1 MNTIVAYPDNLSFSN
16 GKYHHSSDNYKQ
28 TNTFSNLNEFDA
40 LSQKDT
46 LIYLVPS
53 SIISSYVFENN
64 QNLSKQN
71 NLANFISD
79 IDSFIVDDISKNEFF
94 IFNENSF
101 VINKTLYEELNTMLN
116 ILNCKILVLPDYFL
130 NRQFGKDT
138 ITEFNNKFLFSFK
151 NGTGSSIE
159 HDSLNQYIETV
170 KINYPDFDPI
180 IYCDSDVKDLKTFKI
195 RKKFNISD
203 FVKNKNDKEPNLFKF
218 EVSIKNMFNKLNFTR
233 MELYL
238 CTFLIF
244 CSLSLPYLFVSQ
256 NNKQISI
263 YESETFNIFKAIDK
277 NTNRVVTPKIQI
289 DQLINQ
295 ISLTPLAEIDNPISN
310 FTNLNFLVSLGE
322 NYLKSVDIDFNS
334 NEAVLSLEG
343 LPEIQYRLIK
353 NTVGSLNVEIIG
365 ENVASNENLISG
377 EIKIGSVSYTH
388 LTLPTRS

>member
-1 MNTIVAYPDNLSFSN
+1 MNTIVAYPDNFSFSN

-28 TNTFSNLNEFDA
+28 TNIFSNLNEFDS

-46 LIYLVPS
+46 FIYLVPS

-116 ILNCKILVLPDYFL
+116 RLNCKVLVLPDYFL

-218 EVSIKNMFNKLNFTR
+218 EVSIKNIFNKLNFTR

-310 FTNLNFLVSLGE
+310 FSNLNFLVSLGE

-353 NTVGSLNVEIIG
+353 NTVGGLNIEIIS

-377 EIKIGSVSYTH
+377 EIKIGFYNE
-388 LTLPTRS
+388 

>member
-1 MNTIVAYPDNLSFSN
+1 MNTIVAYPDSLSFSN

-28 TNTFSNLNEFDA
+28 TNTFSNLNEFDS

-46 LIYLVPS
+46 FIYLVPS

-116 ILNCKILVLPDYFL
+116 RLNCKVLVLPDYFL

-203 FVKNKNDKEPNLFKF
+203 FVKNKKDKEPNLLKF
-218 EVSIKNMFNKLNFTR
+218 EVSIKNIFNKLNFTR

-310 FTNLNFLVSLGE
+310 FSNLNFLVSLGE

-353 NTVGSLNVEIIG
+353 NTVGSLNVEIIS

-377 EIKIGSVSYTH
+377 EIKIGFYNE
-388 LTLPTRS
+388 

>member
-28 TNTFSNLNEFDA
+28 TNTFSNLNEFDS

-116 ILNCKILVLPDYFL
+116 TLNCKVLVLPDYFL

-218 EVSIKNMFNKLNFTR
+218 EVSIKNIFNKLNFTR

-353 NTVGSLNVEIIG
+353 NTVGSLNVEIIS

-377 EIKIGSVSYTH
+377 EIKIGFYNE
-388 LTLPTRS
+388 

>member
-28 TNTFSNLNEFDA
+28 TNTFSNLNEFDS

-116 ILNCKILVLPDYFL
+116 TLNCKILVLPDYFL

-218 EVSIKNMFNKLNFTR
+218 EVSIKNIFNKLNFTR

-289 DQLINQ
+289 DQLIDQ

-353 NTVGSLNVEIIG
+353 NTVGSLNVEIIS

-377 EIKIGSVSYTH
+377 EIKIGFYNE
-388 LTLPTRS
+388 

>member
-1 MNTIVAYPDNLSFSN
+1 MNTIVAYPDSLSFSN

-28 TNTFSNLNEFDA
+28 TNTFSNLNEFDS

-46 LIYLVPS
+46 FIYLVPS
-53 SIISSYVFENN
+53 SIISSYAFENN

-71 NLANFISD
+71 NLANFMSD

-94 IFNENSF
+94 VFDENSF

-116 ILNCKILVLPDYFL
+116 TLNCKVLVLPDYFL

-218 EVSIKNMFNKLNFTR
+218 EVSIKNIFNKLNFTR

-310 FTNLNFLVSLGE
+310 FSNLNFLVSLGE

-377 EIKIGSVSYTH
+377 EIKIGFYNE
-388 LTLPTRS
+388 

>member
-28 TNTFSNLNEFDA
+28 TNTFSNLNEFDS

-101 VINKTLYEELNTMLN
+101 VINKTLYEELNNMLN
-116 ILNCKILVLPDYFL
+116 TLNCKILVLPDYFL

-218 EVSIKNMFNKLNFTR
+218 EVSIKNIFNKLNFTR

-353 NTVGSLNVEIIG
+353 NTVGSLNVEIIS

-377 EIKIGSVSYTH
+377 EIKIGFYNE
-388 LTLPTRS
+388 

>member
-28 TNTFSNLNEFDA
+28 TNTFSNLNEFDS

-46 LIYLVPS
+46 FIYLVPS
-53 SIISSYVFENN
+53 SIISSYVYENN

-116 ILNCKILVLPDYFL
+116 RLNCKVLVLPDYFL

-218 EVSIKNMFNKLNFTR
+218 EVSIKNIFNKLNFTR

-310 FTNLNFLVSLGE
+310 FSNLNFLVSLGE

-353 NTVGSLNVEIIG
+353 NTVGSLNVEIIS
-365 ENVASNENLISG
+365 ENVASSENLISG
-377 EIKIGSVSYTH
+377 EIKIGFYNE
-388 LTLPTRS
+388 

>member
-28 TNTFSNLNEFDA
+28 TNTFSNLNEFDS

-116 ILNCKILVLPDYFL
+116 TLNCKVLVLPDYFL
-130 NRQFGKDT
+130 NRQFEKDT

-218 EVSIKNMFNKLNFTR
+218 EVSIKNIFNKLNFTR

-289 DQLINQ
+289 DQLIDQ
-295 ISLTPLAEIDNPISN
+295 ISLTPSVEIENSSSN

-334 NEAVLSLEG
+334 NEAVLFLEG

-353 NTVGSLNVEIIG
+353 NTVGSLNVEIIS
-365 ENVASNENLISG
+365 ENLASNENLVSG
-377 EIKIGSVSYTH
+377 EIKIGFYNE
-388 LTLPTRS
+388 

>member
-28 TNTFSNLNEFDA
+28 TNTFSNLNEFDS

-116 ILNCKILVLPDYFL
+116 TLNCKILVLPDYFL

-218 EVSIKNMFNKLNFTR
+218 EVSIKNIFNKLNFTR

-353 NTVGSLNVEIIG
+353 NTVGSLNVEIIS
-365 ENVASNENLISG
+365 ENVASNENLVSG
-377 EIKIGSVSYTH
+377 EIKIGFYNE
-388 LTLPTRS
+388 

>member
-1 MNTIVAYPDNLSFSN
+1 MNTIVAYPDSLSFSN

-28 TNTFSNLNEFDA
+28 TNTFSNLNEFDS

-46 LIYLVPS
+46 FIYLVPS

-116 ILNCKILVLPDYFL
+116 TLNCKVLVLPDYFL

-218 EVSIKNMFNKLNFTR
+218 EVSIKNIFNKLNFTR

-295 ISLTPLAEIDNPISN
+295 ISLIPSAEIDNPISN
-310 FTNLNFLVSLGE
+310 FSNLNFLVSLGE

-353 NTVGSLNVEIIG
+353 NTVGSLNVEIIS

-377 EIKIGSVSYTH
+377 EIKIGFYNE
-388 LTLPTRS
+388 

>member
-1 MNTIVAYPDNLSFSN
+1 MNTIVAYPDSLSFSN

-28 TNTFSNLNEFDA
+28 TNTFSNLNEFDS

-46 LIYLVPS
+46 FIYLVPS

-116 ILNCKILVLPDYFL
+116 TLNCKVLVLPDYFL

-203 FVKNKNDKEPNLFKF
+203 FVKNKNDKEPNFLKF
-218 EVSIKNMFNKLNFTR
+218 EVSIKNIFNKLNFTR

-310 FTNLNFLVSLGE
+310 FSNLNFLVSLGE

-353 NTVGSLNVEIIG
+353 NTVGSLNIEIIS

-377 EIKIGSVSYTH
+377 EIKIGFYNE
-388 LTLPTRS
+388 

>member
-28 TNTFSNLNEFDA
+28 TNTFSNLNEFDS

-116 ILNCKILVLPDYFL
+116 TLNCKILVLPDYFL

-203 FVKNKNDKEPNLFKF
+203 FVKDKNDKEPNLFKF
-218 EVSIKNMFNKLNFTR
+218 EVSIKNIFNKLNFTR

-238 CTFLIF
+238 CSFLVF

-289 DQLINQ
+289 DQLIDQ
-295 ISLTPLAEIDNPISN
+295 ISLTPSVEIENSSSN

-322 NYLKSVDIDFNS
+322 NYLKSADIDFNS

-353 NTVGSLNVEIIG
+353 NTVGSLNVEIIS
-365 ENVASNENLISG
+365 ENVAPNENLISG
-377 EIKIGSVSYTH
+377 EIKIGFYNE
-388 LTLPTRS
+388 

>member
-28 TNTFSNLNEFDA
+28 TNTFSNLNEFDS

-46 LIYLVPS
+46 FIYLVPS

-116 ILNCKILVLPDYFL
+116 RLNCKVLVLPDYFL

-218 EVSIKNMFNKLNFTR
+218 EVSIKNIFNKLNFTR

-295 ISLTPLAEIDNPISN
+295 ISLIPSAEIDNPISN
-310 FTNLNFLVSLGE
+310 FSNLNFLVSLGE

-377 EIKIGSVSYTH
+377 EIKIGFYNE
-388 LTLPTRS
+388 

>member
-28 TNTFSNLNEFDA
+28 TNTFSNLSEFDS

-116 ILNCKILVLPDYFL
+116 TLNCKILVLPDYFL

-218 EVSIKNMFNKLNFTR
+218 EVSIKNIFNKLNFTR

-353 NTVGSLNVEIIG
+353 NTVGSLNVEIIS
-365 ENVASNENLISG
+365 ENVAPNENLISG
-377 EIKIGSVSYTH
+377 EIKIGFYNE
-388 LTLPTRS
+388 

>member
-28 TNTFSNLNEFDA
+28 TNTFSNLNEFDS

-116 ILNCKILVLPDYFL
+116 TLNCKILVLPDYFL

-203 FVKNKNDKEPNLFKF
+203 FVKDKNDKEPNLFKF
-218 EVSIKNMFNKLNFTR
+218 EVSIKNIFNKLNFTR

-310 FTNLNFLVSLGE
+310 FNNLNFLVSLGE
-322 NYLKSVDIDFNS
+322 NYLKSVYIDFNL

-353 NTVGSLNVEIIG
+353 NTVGSLNVEIIS
-365 ENVASNENLISG
+365 ENVAPNENLISG
-377 EIKIGSVSYTH
+377 EIKIGFYNE
-388 LTLPTRS
+388 

>member
-28 TNTFSNLNEFDA
+28 TNTFSNLNEFDS

-79 IDSFIVDDISKNEFF
+79 IDSFIVDDISKNKFF

-101 VINKTLYEELNTMLN
+101 VINKTLYEELNNMLN
-116 ILNCKILVLPDYFL
+116 TFNCKILVLPDYFL

-218 EVSIKNMFNKLNFTR
+218 EVSIKNIFNKLNFTR

-289 DQLINQ
+289 DQLIDQ
-295 ISLTPLAEIDNPISN
+295 ISLTPSVEIENSSSN

-334 NEAVLSLEG
+334 NEAVLFLEG

-353 NTVGSLNVEIIG
+353 NTVGSLNVEIIS

-377 EIKIGSVSYTH
+377 EIKIGFYNE
-388 LTLPTRS
+388 

>member
-1 MNTIVAYPDNLSFSN
+1 MNTIVAYPDSFSFSN

-28 TNTFSNLNEFDA
+28 TNTFSNLNEFDS

-46 LIYLVPS
+46 FIYLVPS

-116 ILNCKILVLPDYFL
+116 KLNCKVLVLPDYFL

-180 IYCDSDVKDLKTFKI
+180 IYCDSDVKDLKTFKV

-203 FVKNKNDKEPNLFKF
+203 FVKNKKDKEPNLLKF
-218 EVSIKNMFNKLNFTR
+218 EVSIKNIFNKLNFTR

-238 CTFLIF
+238 CSFLIF

-310 FTNLNFLVSLGE
+310 FSNLNFLVSLGE

-353 NTVGSLNVEIIG
+353 NTVGSLNVEIIS

-377 EIKIGSVSYTH
+377 EIKIGFYNE
-388 LTLPTRS
+388 

>member
-28 TNTFSNLNEFDA
+28 TNTFSNLNEFDS

-46 LIYLVPS
+46 FIYLVPS

-116 ILNCKILVLPDYFL
+116 TLNCKVLVLPDYFL
-130 NRQFGKDT
+130 NRQFEKDT

-170 KINYPDFDPI
+170 KINYPDFDPV
-180 IYCDSDVKDLKTFKI
+180 IYCDNDVKDLKTFKI

-218 EVSIKNMFNKLNFTR
+218 EVSIKNIFNKLNFTR

-334 NEAVLSLEG
+334 NEAVLFLEG

-353 NTVGSLNVEIIG
+353 NTVGSLNVEIIS
-365 ENVASNENLISG
+365 ENLASNENLVSG
-377 EIKIGSVSYTH
+377 EIKIGFYNE
-388 LTLPTRS
+388 

>member
-28 TNTFSNLNEFDA
+28 TNTFSNLNEFDS

-116 ILNCKILVLPDYFL
+116 TLNCKILVLPDYFL

-218 EVSIKNMFNKLNFTR
+218 EVSIKNIFNKLNFTR

-353 NTVGSLNVEIIG
+353 NTVGSLNVEIIS

-377 EIKIGSVSYTH
+377 EIKIGFYNE
-388 LTLPTRS
+388 

>member
-28 TNTFSNLNEFDA
+28 TNTFSNLSEFDS

-116 ILNCKILVLPDYFL
+116 TLNCKILVLPDYFL

-218 EVSIKNMFNKLNFTR
+218 EVSIKNIFNKLNFTR

-289 DQLINQ
+289 DQLIDQ
-295 ISLTPLAEIDNPISN
+295 ISFTPSVERENSSSN

-334 NEAVLSLEG
+334 NEAVLFLEG

-353 NTVGSLNVEIIG
+353 NTVGSLNVEIIS
-365 ENVASNENLISG
+365 ENLASNENLVSG
-377 EIKIGSVSYTH
+377 EIKIGFYNE
-388 LTLPTRS
+388 

>member
-28 TNTFSNLNEFDA
+28 TNTFSNLNEFDS

-116 ILNCKILVLPDYFL
+116 TLNCKILVLPDYFL

-170 KINYPDFDPI
+170 KINYPDFNPI

-218 EVSIKNMFNKLNFTR
+218 EVSIKNIFNKLNFTR

-263 YESETFNIFKAIDK
+263 YEAETFNIFKAIDK

-289 DQLINQ
+289 DQLIDQ
-295 ISLTPLAEIDNPISN
+295 ISLTPSVEIENSSSN

-334 NEAVLSLEG
+334 NEAVLFLEG

-353 NTVGSLNVEIIG
+353 NTVGSLNVEIIS
-365 ENVASNENLISG
+365 ENLASNENLVSG
-377 EIKIGSVSYTH
+377 EIKIGFYNE
-388 LTLPTRS
+388 

>member
-28 TNTFSNLNEFDA
+28 TNTFSNLSEFDS

-79 IDSFIVDDISKNEFF
+79 IDSFIVDDISKNKFF

-116 ILNCKILVLPDYFL
+116 TLNCKILVLPDYFL

-218 EVSIKNMFNKLNFTR
+218 EVSIKNIFNKLNFTR

-310 FTNLNFLVSLGE
+310 FSNLNFLVSLGE

-334 NEAVLSLEG
+334 NEAVLSLES

-353 NTVGSLNVEIIG
+353 NTVGSLNVEIIS

-377 EIKIGSVSYTH
+377 EIKIGFYNE
-388 LTLPTRS
+388 

>member
-1 MNTIVAYPDNLSFSN
+1 MNTIVAYPDNISFSN

-116 ILNCKILVLPDYFL
+116 TLNCKILVLPDYFL

-170 KINYPDFDPI
+170 KINYPDFDPV
-180 IYCDSDVKDLKTFKI
+180 IYCDNDVKDLKTFKI

-218 EVSIKNMFNKLNFTR
+218 EVSIKNIFNKLNFTR

-310 FTNLNFLVSLGE
+310 FSNLNFLVSLGE

-334 NEAVLSLEG
+334 NEAVLSLES

-353 NTVGSLNVEIIG
+353 NTVGSLNVEIIS

-377 EIKIGSVSYTH
+377 EIKIGFYNE
-388 LTLPTRS
+388 

>member
-1 MNTIVAYPDNLSFSN
+1 MNTIVAYPDSFSFSN

-28 TNTFSNLNEFDA
+28 TNTFSNLNEFDS

-46 LIYLVPS
+46 FIYLVPS

-116 ILNCKILVLPDYFL
+116 KLNCKVLVLPDYFL

-218 EVSIKNMFNKLNFTR
+218 EVSIKNIFNKLNFTR

-310 FTNLNFLVSLGE
+310 FSNLNFLVSLGE

-353 NTVGSLNVEIIG
+353 NTVGSLNVEIIS

-377 EIKIGSVSYTH
+377 EIKIGFYNE
-388 LTLPTRS
+388 

>member
-28 TNTFSNLNEFDA
+28 TNTFSNLNEFDS

-64 QNLSKQN
+64 QKLSKQN

-116 ILNCKILVLPDYFL
+116 TLNCKILVLPDYFL

-195 RKKFNISD
+195 RKNFNISD

-218 EVSIKNMFNKLNFTR
+218 EVSIKNIFNKLNFTR

-289 DQLINQ
+289 DQLIDQ
-295 ISLTPLAEIDNPISN
+295 ISLTPSVEIENSSSN

-334 NEAVLSLEG
+334 NEAVLFLEG

-353 NTVGSLNVEIIG
+353 NTVGSLNVEIIS
-365 ENVASNENLISG
+365 ENLASNENLVSG
-377 EIKIGSVSYTH
+377 EIKIGFYNE
-388 LTLPTRS
+388 

>member
-28 TNTFSNLNEFDA
+28 TNTFSNLNEFDS

-116 ILNCKILVLPDYFL
+116 TLNCKILVLPDYFL

-218 EVSIKNMFNKLNFTR
+218 EVSIKNIFNKLNFTR

-295 ISLTPLAEIDNPISN
+295 ISFTSSVEIENSSSN

-353 NTVGSLNVEIIG
+353 NTVGSLNVEIIS

-377 EIKIGSVSYTH
+377 EIKIGFYNE
-388 LTLPTRS
+388 

>member
-28 TNTFSNLNEFDA
+28 TNTFSNLNEFDS

-46 LIYLVPS
+46 FIYLVPS

-116 ILNCKILVLPDYFL
+116 TLNCKILVLPDYFL

-218 EVSIKNMFNKLNFTR
+218 EVSIKNIFNKLNFTR

-289 DQLINQ
+289 DQLLNQ
-295 ISLTPLAEIDNPISN
+295 ISFTSSVERENFSSN

-322 NYLKSVDIDFNS
+322 NYLKSADIDFNS

-353 NTVGSLNVEIIG
+353 NTVGSLNVEIIS

-377 EIKIGSVSYTH
+377 EIKIGFYNE
-388 LTLPTRS
+388 

>member
-28 TNTFSNLNEFDA
+28 TNTFSNLNEFDS

-116 ILNCKILVLPDYFL
+116 TLNCKILVLPDYFL

-218 EVSIKNMFNKLNFTR
+218 EVSIKNIFNKLNFTR

-244 CSLSLPYLFVSQ
+244 CALSLPYLFVSQ

-263 YESETFNIFKAIDK
+263 YESETFNIFKAIDI

-310 FTNLNFLVSLGE
+310 FSNLNFLVSLGE

-353 NTVGSLNVEIIG
+353 NTVGSLNVEIIS

-377 EIKIGSVSYTH
+377 EIKIGFYNE
-388 LTLPTRS
+388 

>member
-46 LIYLVPS
+46 LVYLVPS

-116 ILNCKILVLPDYFL
+116 TLNCKILVLPDYFL
-130 NRQFGKDT
+130 NRQSGKDT
-138 ITEFNNKFLFSFK
+138 ITEFNKKFLFSFK

-218 EVSIKNMFNKLNFTR
+218 EVSIKNIFNKLNFTR

-310 FTNLNFLVSLGE
+310 FSNLNFLVSLGE

-353 NTVGSLNVEIIG
+353 NTVGSLNVEIIS

-377 EIKIGSVSYTH
+377 EIKIGFYNE
-388 LTLPTRS
+388 

>member
-28 TNTFSNLNEFDA
+28 TNTFSNLNEFDS

-116 ILNCKILVLPDYFL
+116 TLNCKILVLPDYFL

-203 FVKNKNDKEPNLFKF
+203 FVKDKNDKEPNLFKF
-218 EVSIKNMFNKLNFTR
+218 EVSIKNIFNKLNFTR

-289 DQLINQ
+289 DQLLNQ
-295 ISLTPLAEIDNPISN
+295 ISFISSVERENFSSN

-322 NYLKSVDIDFNS
+322 NYLKSADIDFNS

-353 NTVGSLNVEIIG
+353 NTVGSLNVEIIS

-377 EIKIGSVSYTH
+377 EIKIGFYNE
-388 LTLPTRS
+388 

>member
-28 TNTFSNLNEFDA
+28 TNTFSNLNEFDS

-116 ILNCKILVLPDYFL
+116 TLNCKILVLPDYFL

-218 EVSIKNMFNKLNFTR
+218 EVSIKNIFNKLNFTR

-353 NTVGSLNVEIIG
+353 NTVGSLNVEIIS
-365 ENVASNENLISG
+365 ENVASNENLLSG
-377 EIKIGSVSYTH
+377 LSLIHI
-388 LTLPTRS
+388 

>member
-116 ILNCKILVLPDYFL
+116 TLNCKILVLPDYFL

-170 KINYPDFDPI
+170 KINYPDFDPV
-180 IYCDSDVKDLKTFKI
+180 IYCDNDVKDLKTFKI

-218 EVSIKNMFNKLNFTR
+218 EVSIKNIFNKLNFTR

-310 FTNLNFLVSLGE
+310 FSNLNFLVSLGE

-334 NEAVLSLEG
+334 NEAVLSLES

-353 NTVGSLNVEIIG
+353 NTVGSLNVEIIS

-377 EIKIGSVSYTH
+377 EIKIGFYNE
-388 LTLPTRS
+388 

>member
-28 TNTFSNLNEFDA
+28 TNTFSNLNEFDS

-116 ILNCKILVLPDYFL
+116 TLNCKVLVLPDYFL
-130 NRQFGKDT
+130 NRQSGKDT
-138 ITEFNNKFLFSFK
+138 ITEFNKKFLFSFK

-180 IYCDSDVKDLKTFKI
+180 IYCDSDVKVLKAFKI

-218 EVSIKNMFNKLNFTR
+218 EVSIKNIFNKLNFTR

-353 NTVGSLNVEIIG
+353 NTVGSLNVEIIS

-377 EIKIGSVSYTH
+377 EIKIGFYNE
-388 LTLPTRS
+388 

>member
-28 TNTFSNLNEFDA
+28 TNTFSNLNEFDS

-46 LIYLVPS
+46 FIYLVPS

-116 ILNCKILVLPDYFL
+116 KLNCKVLVLPDYFL

-218 EVSIKNMFNKLNFTR
+218 EVSIKNIFNKLNFTR

-295 ISLTPLAEIDNPISN
+295 ISLIPLAEIDNPISN
-310 FTNLNFLVSLGE
+310 FSNLNFLVSLGE

-377 EIKIGSVSYTH
+377 EIKIGFYNE
-388 LTLPTRS
+388 

>member
-28 TNTFSNLNEFDA
+28 TNTFSNLNEFDS

-116 ILNCKILVLPDYFL
+116 TLNCKILVLPDYFL

-203 FVKNKNDKEPNLFKF
+203 FVKNKNNKEPNLFKF
-218 EVSIKNMFNKLNFTR
+218 EVSIKNIFNKLNFTR

-289 DQLINQ
+289 DQLIDQ
-295 ISLTPLAEIDNPISN
+295 ISLTPSVEIENSSSN

-334 NEAVLSLEG
+334 NEAVLFLEG

-353 NTVGSLNVEIIG
+353 NTVGSLNVEIIS
-365 ENVASNENLISG
+365 ENLASNENLVSG
-377 EIKIGSVSYTH
+377 EIKIGFYNE
-388 LTLPTRS
+388 

>member
-1 MNTIVAYPDNLSFSN
+1 MNTIVAYPDSLSFSN

-28 TNTFSNLNEFDA
+28 TNTFSNLNEFDS

-46 LIYLVPS
+46 FIYLVPS

-116 ILNCKILVLPDYFL
+116 TLNCKVLVLPDYFL

-203 FVKNKNDKEPNLFKF
+203 FVKNKNDKEPNFLKF
-218 EVSIKNMFNKLNFTR
+218 EVSIKNIFNKLNFTR

-277 NTNRVVTPKIQI
+277 NTNRIVTPKIQI

-310 FTNLNFLVSLGE
+310 FSNLNFLVSLGE

-353 NTVGSLNVEIIG
+353 NTVGSLNIEIIS

-377 EIKIGSVSYTH
+377 EIKIGFYNE
-388 LTLPTRS
+388 

>member
-28 TNTFSNLNEFDA
+28 TNTFSNLNEFDS

-116 ILNCKILVLPDYFL
+116 TLNCKVLVLPDYFL
-130 NRQFGKDT
+130 NRQSGKDT

-218 EVSIKNMFNKLNFTR
+218 EVSIKNIFNKLNFTR

-310 FTNLNFLVSLGE
+310 FSNLNFLVSLGE

-353 NTVGSLNVEIIG
+353 NTVGSLNVEIIS

-377 EIKIGSVSYTH
+377 EIKIGFYNE
-388 LTLPTRS
+388 